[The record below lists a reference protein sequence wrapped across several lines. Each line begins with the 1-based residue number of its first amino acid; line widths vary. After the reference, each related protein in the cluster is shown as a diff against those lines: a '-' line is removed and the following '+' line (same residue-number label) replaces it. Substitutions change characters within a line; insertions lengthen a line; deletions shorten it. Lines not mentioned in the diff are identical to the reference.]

1 MPGKAA
7 SRIMLASAC
16 ALIAGGALASPASAQ
31 ASPVGAKQY
40 FDGQVFGSAS
50 ASAAQGVIRVA
61 CAGPAA
67 TGHPLPGQSV
77 AVHQIFPP
85 ATTAG
90 YTGNFGTKISA
101 DLTWSRGTITVVTAI
116 ATLTSYDVQAPI
128 PTTITVPCSGSG
140 VMSFTPSPDPDNSGM
155 ASDVSVT
162 FQSAGA

>member
-1 MPGKAA
+1 MPGKTA
-7 SRIMLASAC
+7 SRVTLASAC
-16 ALIAGGALASPASAQ
+16 ALIVGGALAIPASAQ
-31 ASPVGAKQY
+31 ASPVGAKQW
-40 FDGQVFGSAS
+40 FDGQVFGITSAS
-50 ASAAQGVIRVA
+50 TQDVIGVA

-85 ATTAG
+85 AATTAG

-116 ATLTSYDVQAPI
+116 ASFTSYDVRAPI
-128 PTTITVPCSGSG
+128 PATITVPCSGGG
-140 VMSFTPSPDPDNSGM
+140 VMSFTPSPDPDNSGK

-162 FQSAGA
+162 FQSAGV